1 MNSVRAPAD
10 HTTGGSQY
18 LAGTRLLR
26 NQRFLKHAFK
36 MSVRDISYF
45 TTSKQ
50 YCVRFGSQAGQKAQL
65 LGAMA
70 ALRCSSRGLRFS
82 SQHPHGISHVAC
94 NSSSEDPLLASM
106 GTRDKLPHTHPP
118 HTHIKQTRDVILLG
132 LRVF

>member
-1 MNSVRAPAD
+1 MNSFRAPAD

-50 YCVRFGSQAGQKAQL
+50 YCVRYGSRAGQKAQL
-65 LGAMA
+65 LEAMA
-70 ALRCSSRGLRFS
+70 ALPEGSGSVPSTHMASHKWPVTPVLRIHFW
-82 SQHPHGISHVAC
+82 PPWA
-94 NSSSEDPLLASM
+94 P
-106 GTRDKLPHTHPP
+106 GTNYHTHPHPHP
-118 HTHIKQTRDVILLG
+118 HTHILNKQEM
-132 LRVF
+132 